1 MSTSPTGTIALIGAG
16 EYLPAIATVD
26 QQLLERVSGTPQV
39 VVLPTAAVPDGPN
52 ITGRWI
58 QMGIDHF
65 TRLGATVEPVRLFTR
80 ADADDA
86 TIVAQLA
93 TANFIY
99 FSGGKPRYLLE
110 TLRSTAAWQAICD
123 VYASGGVIAG
133 CSAGAMVM
141 GGSLFDFPRVWRTI
155 PALALAPDIA
165 IIPHFDEIPS
175 FITTMIRSI
184 ARKTTVAGIDGSTAL
199 VGTGNQW
206 TVLGRGKV
214 TLFSEKRTTRYHAG
228 DDVPLQKKALSV

>member
-1 MSTSPTGTIALIGAG
+1 MNTSPTGTIALIGAG

-39 VVLPTAAVPDGPN
+39 VVLPTAAVLDGPN
-52 ITGRWI
+52 ITERWI

-65 TRLGATVEPVRLFTR
+65 TRLGASVEPVRLFTR

-93 TANFIY
+93 AANFIY

-110 TLRSTAAWQAICD
+110 TLKGTAAWQAICN

-133 CSAGAMVM
+133 CSAGAMVL
-141 GGSLFDFPRVWRTI
+141 GGVLFDFPRVWRTI
-155 PALALAPDIA
+155 PALALVPNIA
-165 IIPHFDEIPS
+165 VIPHFDEIPS
-175 FITTMIRSI
+175 FITTMLRSF
-184 ARKTTVAGIDGSTAL
+184 ARNTTVAGIDGSTAL
-199 VGTGNQW
+199 VGTSGQW

-214 TLFSEKRTTRYHAG
+214 TLFSGKSATRYLAG

>member
-1 MSTSPTGTIALIGAG
+1 MSTSPTGTIALIGSG
-16 EYLPAIATVD
+16 EYLPTIATVD
-26 QQLLERVSGTPQV
+26 RQLLERVSGTPQV
-39 VVLPTAAVPDGPN
+39 AVLPTAAVPDGAKV
-52 ITGRWI
+52 TERWI

-65 TRLGATVEPVRLFTR
+65 TRLGATIEPVRLFTR

-93 TANFIY
+93 AANFIY

-123 VYASGGVIAG
+123 VYATGGVIAG

-141 GGSLFDFPRVWRTI
+141 GSSLFNFPRVWRTI

-165 IIPHFDEIPS
+165 VIPHFDEIPR
-175 FITTMIRSI
+175 FIMPMIRSI

-214 TLFSEKRTTRYHAG
+214 TLFSEKSTRRYLAG